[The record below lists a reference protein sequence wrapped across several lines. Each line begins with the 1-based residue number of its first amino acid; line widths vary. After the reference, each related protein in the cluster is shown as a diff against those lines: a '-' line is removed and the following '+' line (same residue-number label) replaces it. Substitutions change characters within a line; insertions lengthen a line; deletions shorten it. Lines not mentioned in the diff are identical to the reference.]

1 LDREIWVGVPARR
14 ADGFGR
20 RTAGRWVAPPAVAA
34 VRFSGLRVVGRDSL
48 ERDSGRSWEFL
59 GALMTPRGP
68 SAGSRRVRP
77 PATRTGLLGVV
88 LLSFGRPGGPRRHA
102 VWTRVRHR
110 PVLRRHRPPAD
121 PALRTAARHL
131 PDADH
136 RLTPRPRRRL
146 GPRRRPRRHHP
157 LARLEELPAP
167 SHLFWIGPPGDP
179 PPHHHPRLPRNPPA
193 LTQPCHATTTQ
204 PRHDRNELSTNIN
217 HGP

>member
-1 LDREIWVGVPARR
+1 MDREIRVGVPARR
-14 ADGFGR
+14 ADGSGR

-88 LLSFGRPGGPRRHA
+88 LLSFGRPRGPRRHA

-121 PALRTAARHL
+121 PALRTPARHCPTL
-131 PDADH
+131 ITAS
-136 RLTPRPRRRL
+136 
-146 GPRRRPRRHHP
+146 RHDRGVAWAHAEALAATIP

-167 SHLFWIGPPGDP
+167 S
-179 PPHHHPRLPRNPPA
+179 
-193 LTQPCHATTTQ
+193 Q
-204 PRHDRNELSTNIN
+204 PRHDRNDCPRTSITGASYVEDF
-217 HGP
+217 